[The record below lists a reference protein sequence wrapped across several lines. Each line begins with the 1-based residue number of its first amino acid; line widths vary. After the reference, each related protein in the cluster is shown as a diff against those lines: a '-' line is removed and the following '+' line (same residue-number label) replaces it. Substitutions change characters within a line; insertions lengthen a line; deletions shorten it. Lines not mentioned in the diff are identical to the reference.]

1 MDLIFHQE
9 KGSHFTIEVGYF
21 DTVLEIK
28 EKIQKLRRIPAA
40 AQTLVFAGEVLPD
53 DLDVH
58 HSDILHNSHIRLL
71 VSCSEGINGHESPVR
86 SPPAAAA
93 RKPIRVFLKFRGSDK
108 PGISLEMDVCDT
120 IRTLKERINKETGG
134 TPAAGRQ
141 ITVYVNGTELLDGR
155 TLGDYELAQDSEIE
169 VGAKVKPSPATSSGS
184 SGNASG
190 SGTKKLLRVMV
201 MSKCGTKKF
210 AVDVNPADNV
220 GELRKELERLK
231 EEQDLELPE
240 EGYFF
245 IYKQNVMDDDRSFR
259 WHSVGQS
266 ETIEIFNGSVSGG
279 N

>member
-1 MDLIFHQE
+1 MDLIFHPE
-9 KGSHFTIEVGYF
+9 KGSRFTIEVGYF

-71 VSCSEGINGHESPVR
+71 VSSESPSP
-86 SPPAAAA
+86 SPPAA
-93 RKPIRVFLKFRGSDK
+93 RKPIRVSLKFRGSDK
-108 PGISLEMDVCDT
+108 PGVSLEMDACDT
-120 IRTLKERINKETGG
+120 IRALKERINKETGG

-141 ITVYVNGTELLDGR
+141 VAVYVNGTELLDAR
-155 TLGDYELAQDSEIE
+155 TLGDYELAEDSEIE
-169 VGAKVKPSPATSSGS
+169 VGANKVKPSPATSSGS

-201 MSKCGTKKF
+201 LSKCGTKKF
-210 AVDVNPADNV
+210 AVDVNPADKV